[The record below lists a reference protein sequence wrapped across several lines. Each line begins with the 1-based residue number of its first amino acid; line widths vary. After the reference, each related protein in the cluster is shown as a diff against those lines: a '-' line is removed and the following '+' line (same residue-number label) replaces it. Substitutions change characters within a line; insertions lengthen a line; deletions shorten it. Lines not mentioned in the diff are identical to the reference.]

1 MYKIK
6 FANGTEWVHE
16 EAVETSEFYDGTT
29 RRTLTVRLAP
39 DKGVALDAVN
49 DVLSNSAN
57 TDSVTLSNYGDDGAL
72 IGQCVY
78 DHYQIKIEVAQR
90 PTVVGSDEITGEE
103 TKADRISFRLG
114 RLTPI
119 EIKLA
124 ALGL

>member
-1 MYKIK
+1 MYKIN

-16 EAVETSEFYDGTT
+16 EALETSEFWDGTT

-39 DKGVALDAVN
+39 ANGVTLDAVN
-49 DVLSNSAN
+49 AVLSEPAN
-57 TDSVTLSNYGDDGAL
+57 TDSVMLSNYGDDGAL
-72 IGQCVY
+72 IGQGVY
-78 DHYQIKIEVAQR
+78 DHYQVKIEVAQR
-90 PTVVGSDEITGEE
+90 PTVVGADETMGEE
-103 TKADRISFRLG
+103 LKEDRISFKLG